1 MDPLLDALL
10 DWIGANTAYDVSAV
24 PRPALVEL
32 SPEELTRELYADAPQ
47 LLPEDG
53 VDDRLIALYSH
64 EDGAN
69 GTLYVLAPELVAD
82 AEFWDDP
89 TENPIFREIVLHE
102 LIHHVQWQTGAADA
116 WPCPARGEEEAYTL
130 GGLYLSETHTPD
142 PIPNRA
148 FWARAY
154 STC

>member
-10 DWIGANTAYDVSAV
+10 AWIGTNTDYDVARV

-32 SPEELTRELYADAPQ
+32 SPEALTRELYADAPQ
-47 LLPEDG
+47 LIPDDG

-64 EDGAN
+64 EDGPH
-69 GTLYVLAPELVAD
+69 GTLYVLAPEDVTG
-82 AEFWDDP
+82 AEAFADP
-89 TENPIFREIVLHE
+89 TDNPVFREIVLHE
-102 LIHHVQWQTGAADA
+102 LIHHVQWQTGAADT
-116 WPCPARGEEEAYTL
+116 WPCPSRGEEEAYLL
-130 GGLYLSETHTPD
+130 GGRYLFETDTPD
-142 PIPNRA
+142 PIPDRA

>member
-10 DWIGANTAYDVSAV
+10 AWIGDHTAYEVAGI

-32 SPEELTRELYADAPQ
+32 SPEALTRELYADAPQ
-47 LLPEDG
+47 LVPDDG

-64 EDGAN
+64 DDGAH
-69 GTLYVLAPELVAD
+69 GTLYVLAPDRVAG
-82 AEFWDDP
+82 AEAFPDP
-89 TENPIFREIVLHE
+89 ATNPVFQEIVLHE
-102 LIHHVQWQTGAADA
+102 LIHHVQWQTGAADT

-130 GGLYLSETHTPD
+130 GGLYLHETGTPD
-142 PIPNRA
+142 PIPNRG

>member
-10 DWIGANTAYDVSAV
+10 DWIGANSAYDVSSV

-32 SPEELTRELYADAPQ
+32 APEELTRELYADAPQ

-53 VDDRLIALYSH
+53 VDDRLLALYSH
-64 EDGAN
+64 EDGEH
-69 GTLYVLAPELVAD
+69 GTLYVLTPEYVAD
-82 AEFWDDP
+82 AEYWEDP
-89 TENPIFREIVLHE
+89 AENPIFREIVLHE
-102 LIHHVQWQTGAADA
+102 LIHHVQWQTGAADT
-116 WPCPARGEEEAYTL
+116 WPCPSRGEEEAYTL
-130 GGLYLSETHTPD
+130 GGRYLRQTHTPD

-148 FWARAY
+148 FWAHAY